1 METSL
6 DLLRPGVRAVVIK
19 IDAEP
24 ALCRRLR
31 DFGLVTGTTVQCR
44 YRCPWGAVATL
55 ELRGATLALRTA
67 DMRKIRVRT
76 Q

>member
-6 DLLRPGVRAVVIK
+6 DLLRPGVKAVVIR

-24 ALCRRLR
+24 SLCRRLR
-31 DFGLVTGTTVQCR
+31 DFGLVVGTTVQCR
-44 YRCPWGAVATL
+44 YRCPWGAVTAL

-67 DMRKIRVRT
+67 DMRKIRVRI
-76 Q
+76 